1 MEQVEIFEKLSVVEA
16 RNRKAHDMDFVRT
29 PSPFECTH
37 LRQTHWIF
45 AILTFPNRI
54 ASETPNPETI
64 GSLPERKTLDNR
76 NRMGKRPSNK
86 LVQRPA
92 TEYRIAQPLQ
102 SPVVTRNVS
111 NR

>member
-45 AILTFPNRI
+45 AILTFPRLHC
-54 ASETPNPETI
+54 P
-64 GSLPERKTLDNR
+64 
-76 NRMGKRPSNK
+76 
-86 LVQRPA
+86 
-92 TEYRIAQPLQ
+92 
-102 SPVVTRNVS
+102 
-111 NR
+111 

>member
-29 PSPFECTH
+29 SSPFECTH

-64 GSLPERKTLDNR
+64 GSLPARKLLITEIEWGKSHRTNSCRSQQR
-76 NRMGKRPSNK
+76 NIVLLNPCKA
-86 LVQRPA
+86 L
-92 TEYRIAQPLQ
+92 
-102 SPVVTRNVS
+102 
-111 NR
+111 